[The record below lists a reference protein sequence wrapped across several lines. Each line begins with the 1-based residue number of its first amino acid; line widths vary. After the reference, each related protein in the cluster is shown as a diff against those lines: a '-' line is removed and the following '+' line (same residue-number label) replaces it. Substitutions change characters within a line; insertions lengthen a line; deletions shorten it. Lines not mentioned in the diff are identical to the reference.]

1 MAPIALERSIVI
13 LHLITCRHP
22 NSSDRPKFREMV
34 LILIGE
40 EDEVL
45 LIPPEALLS
54 HTMAGAL
61 GSPLDT
67 GMDMYPEL
75 EMTYIKDT

>member
-1 MAPIALERSIVI
+1 
-13 LHLITCRHP
+13 
-22 NSSDRPKFREMV
+22 MV
-34 LILIGE
+34 LVLIGE

-45 LIPPEALLS
+45 FVPPEAVSS
-54 HTMAGAL
+54 HRMAGVL

>member
-1 MAPIALERSIVI
+1 MIYYIMIVDF
-13 LHLITCRHP
+13 RHP

-34 LILIGE
+34 LTLIGE

-45 LIPPEALLS
+45 YIPPEALS
-54 HTMAGAL
+54 THMMAGAL

>member
-1 MAPIALERSIVI
+1 
-13 LHLITCRHP
+13 
-22 NSSDRPKFREMV
+22 MV
-34 LILIGE
+34 LVLIGE

-45 LIPPEALLS
+45 FIPPEAVSS
-54 HTMAGAL
+54 HRMAAAL

-75 EMTYIKDT
+75 EMMYIKDT